1 MPLVHSLTINALL
14 LNLSRTNECHETRLP
29 SESSDGPASWNAERV
44 SSESLGP
51 RQRTFL
57 LELLFA
63 WHLSRMT
70 LPRSKQFMV
79 VRSHQQL
86 GLTISIRIT
95 HTAYVCGESR
105 HDHSCFENNFQLW
118 HGGVVWLLLLLA
130 SDQRWSRHGALRV
143 NESHLTHLD

>member
-63 WHLSRMT
+63 WQSFTVMAA
-70 LPRSKQFMV
+70 P
-79 VRSHQQL
+79 
-86 GLTISIRIT
+86 
-95 HTAYVCGESR
+95 
-105 HDHSCFENNFQLW
+105 FENDFASVKAI
-118 HGGVVWLLLLLA
+118 HGREVSSAARFDHLHTNYAYGI
-130 SDQRWSRHGALRV
+130 RLRGKQA
-143 NESHLTHLD
+143 